1 MKCVCVCVQKAWD
14 EANERAKELVA
25 ASKGK
30 CGLCFRSANFPLYFS
45 FLVQTHVSSTHLTI
59 LTSGEDSGDH
69 STTLMFLLS
78 YREGHASL
86 VTEVQQ
92 QLQGIKPDLFVLA
105 VGGGGLMNGVLEGLH
120 HIGWEDVPVV
130 AMETQGA
137 HSFAACV
144 QANAWVELNEITRQV
159 WVWLKCMVGV

>member
-1 MKCVCVCVQKAWD
+1 MVRT
-14 EANERAKELVA
+14 N
-25 ASKGK
+25 
-30 CGLCFRSANFPLYFS
+30 GL
-45 FLVQTHVSSTHLTI
+45 SSTLTV
-59 LTSGEDSGDH
+59 
-69 STTLMFLLS
+69 LS
-78 YREGHASL
+78 CREGHASL
-86 VTEVQQ
+86 VTEVQH

-144 QANAWVELNEITRQV
+144 QANEWVELKEITR
-159 WVWLKCMVGV
+159 